1 MTAVTGPSGCGKS
14 TLLLT
19 LAGLCAPYEGSIT
32 IAGRE
37 LSSLPCAARTR
48 LISYVPQEPHIFS
61 GTLAENIALFAAPD
75 AHRLADARRAAAL
88 DAAAGVPWEDSQQL
102 GAGGA
107 GLSEGQKKRLGLA
120 RAFYQN
126 RPLVLLDEP
135 TATLD
140 RAAATR
146 VRAALRQYLAD
157 KTVLI
162 ATHDAALLALADHRI
177 DWEVSP

>member
-1 MTAVTGPSGCGKS
+1 M
-14 TLLLT
+14 
-19 LAGLCAPYEGSIT
+19 
-32 IAGRE
+32 
-37 LSSLPCAARTR
+37 
-48 LISYVPQEPHIFS
+48 PQEPHIFS

-88 DAAAGVPWEDSQQL
+88 DAAAGVPWENSQQF

-140 RAAATR
+140 RAAAAR
-146 VRAALRQYLAD
+146 VRAALRQYLAG